1 MLPSSRL
8 LLALAQQPVPAAPAS
23 PTPPPSTATRTRP
36 ERDTLR
42 LFAVGDLNLGWDVA
56 TDYLLKGDLR
66 YPFDSVRDT
75 LAAADIL
82 FGNLESPIAPVGQ
95 PFVHTGSPVFSA
107 PPMAADALVRAGF
120 DVVS

>member
-1 MLPSSRL
+1 MLSSSRV
-8 LLALAQQPVPAAPAS
+8 LLALAQEPVPAVPAS
-23 PTPPPSTATRTRP
+23 PPLPPPSTAHQARP

-42 LFAVGDLNLGWDVA
+42 LYAVGDLNLGWDVA
-56 TDYLLKGDLR
+56 SDYLLKGDLR

-107 PPMAADALVRAGF
+107 PPVAA
-120 DVVS
+120 